1 MALSAQGLPSGMQ
14 REEEPC
20 RQSLCSSQCRPLRH
34 AGVQALL
41 WRLSSGKASRELEK
55 QPYVTLFPW
64 SL

>member
-1 MALSAQGLPSGMQ
+1 MALSAQGSPSRMQ
-14 REEEPC
+14 REEEPH
-20 RQSLCSSQCRPLRH
+20 RHSFCSSHSRPLRH

-41 WRLSSGKASRELEK
+41 WKLGSGKASRELEK